1 MSTADTAEHRRS
13 AMTGEINIR
22 DDGPMIVATVLLSTC
37 TTDRALTAFTDP
49 KLVTR
54 WWRGDLTAE
63 LAPGG
68 DYIVEF
74 AAIGARLTGQVLS
87 FEPAESLEFSWS
99 WDNETPDSTVLIT
112 TEPGPEPESVL
123 MTVKHGPHDDD
134 DAVGRAAHQEHWEG
148 WEYFLPRLVAELRQG
163 P

>member
-54 WWRGDLTAE
+54 WWRGDLTAQPAE
-63 LAPGG
+63 GG
-68 DYIVEF
+68 PYTIDF
-74 AAIGARLTGQVLS
+74 PAIPAQLTGQVLAIRRGR
-87 FEPAESLEFSWS
+87 FEFTWS
-99 WDNETPDSTVLIT
+99 WDNEAPDSTVLIT
-112 TEPGPEPESVL
+112 TTPS
-123 MTVKHGPHDDD
+123 
-134 DAVGRAAHQEHWEG
+134 AAQHTRSTGKAGSTSYQG
-148 WEYFLPRLVAELRQG
+148 WLQNCVRDRS
-163 P
+163 

>member
-54 WWRGDLTAE
+54 WWRGDLTAQPAE
-63 LAPGG
+63 GG
-68 DYIVEF
+68 PYTIDF
-74 AAIGARLTGQVLS
+74 PAIPAQLTGQVLAIRRGR
-87 FEPAESLEFSWS
+87 FEFTWS

-112 TEPGPEPESVL
+112 TEPGLEPESVL
-123 MTVKHGPHDDD
+123 MTVKHGPHDD